1 MADNP
6 PIECP
11 KCGHE
16 NNPDALRCANCHITL
31 KWALKYWGQDVPGAK
46 AAHPP
51 LILHADDFTSLV
63 DYVRI
68 VLERAGYRVAS
79 AKDGFEALEKAENLR
94 PDLILM
100 DIMMPRMTGV
110 EVLERLKADPALNT
124 IPVVMLAATLME
136 DVIKRALDLGA
147 EDYWYLPLDPPSLV
161 EGVSAV
167 LGASAPLPHVMLVQS
182 TSPNPFAEVTQ
193 FLRSVGYSVSTA
205 KEGESALHSVQESV
219 HSRPVAILSAFNLTD
234 MSGLDLLA
242 RLKADPGTSDIP
254 VVMLSEEPEPELHR
268 RAVELGAHGT
278 YTGPF
283 EAGRLLEVL
292 RAALDDEGD
301 R

>member
-31 KWALKYWGQDVPGAK
+31 KWALEYWGRDMPGTK
-46 AAHPP
+46 ATRPP
-51 LILHADDFTSLV
+51 LILHVDDFTSLV

-79 AKDGFEALEKAENLR
+79 AKDGLEALEMAESLL

-110 EVLERLKADPALNT
+110 EVLERLKADPDLST
-124 IPVVMLAATLME
+124 IPVVMLAATLLE
-136 DVIKRALDLGA
+136 DVIKQTLDLGA
-147 EDYWYLPLDPPSLV
+147 EDYWYLPLAPTKLV
-161 EGVSAV
+161 EGVSTV
-167 LGASAPLPHVMLVQS
+167 LGTGVPLPHVMLVQS
-182 TSPNPFAEVTQ
+182 ASPSPFAEVTQ
-193 FLRSVGYSVSTA
+193 FLRSVGYSVSTT
-205 KEGESALHSVQESV
+205 KEGESALHSARQSV
-219 HSRPVAILSAFNLTD
+219 HSRPVMILAAFNLSD

-242 RLKADPGTSDIP
+242 RLKADPGTGDIP
-254 VVMLSEEPEPELHR
+254 VVMLAKEPEPELHR

-283 EAGRLLEVL
+283 DAEKLLEVL
-292 RAALDDEGD
+292 RAALADEGD